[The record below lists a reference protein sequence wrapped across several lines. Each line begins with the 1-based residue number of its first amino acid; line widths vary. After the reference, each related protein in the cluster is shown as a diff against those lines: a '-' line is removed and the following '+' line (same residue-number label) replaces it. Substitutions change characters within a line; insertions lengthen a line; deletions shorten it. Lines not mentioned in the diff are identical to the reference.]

1 MAKVVHPNS
10 IKKHFKKYLNMKK
23 LFLVPSIILASFGLS
38 ANAQSYDDVYD
49 TYNPAQSTTGNS
61 NTNQQQT
68 QIPFE
73 PTQQEQTYYQDD
85 YGNGSTFIDYNDD
98 DYYYS
103 SYINRFYSP
112 YSGFGYFSN
121 CYSNPYAWGWGNNWN
136 SWNNPYGFSSGY
148 GWNGIYINFGSN
160 PWNSWVNPYYNTYNS
175 WGYSPWYSF
184 GGYGGYNNYCGYN
197 GWGNNFYNN
206 YYFGNYYGNSWGF
219 GCGNGYG
226 GYGFGGYNNG
236 FNNGYYNGYY
246 NGYNNGYNNGFI
258 NGNNDTYHYGPR
270 QSSYTFANLNEY
282 KATGQ
287 VVNDRI
293 SPRAT
298 GAPLGGNGN
307 GGVKSAPNA
316 GRNQYMNTAPVP
328 ADRMNTAPV
337 RNNNG
342 GMQQTNPGAA
352 PIRDIPAQ
360 RYNDAP
366 VQSSPR
372 NTSPQFNA
380 PTPRQEAPRY
390 EAPVQRRE
398 EPRQQYQ
405 TPAPRQE
412 APRYEAPVQR
422 REEPRQQYQTPA
434 PRQESSAPS
443 RSNDTPSRSFGG
455 RR

>member
-1 MAKVVHPNS
+1 MTKNRNS
-10 IKKHFKKYLNMKK
+10 SVYSRKFIFYY
-23 LFLVPSIILASFGLS
+23 FGDFECPSSII
-38 ANAQSYDDVYD
+38 
-49 TYNPAQSTTGNS
+49 TY
-61 NTNQQQT
+61 
-68 QIPFE
+68 
-73 PTQQEQTYYQDD
+73 
-85 YGNGSTFIDYNDD
+85 
-98 DYYYS
+98 
-103 SYINRFYSP
+103 
-112 YSGFGYFSN
+112 
-121 CYSNPYAWGWGNNWN
+121 C
-136 SWNNPYGFSSGY
+136 
-148 GWNGIYINFGSN
+148 
-160 PWNSWVNPYYNTYNS
+160 
-175 WGYSPWYSF
+175 
-184 GGYGGYNNYCGYN
+184 
-197 GWGNNFYNN
+197 NN

-226 GYGFGGYNNG
+226 GYGYGGYNNG

-366 VQSSPR
+366 VQSAPR

-405 TPAPRQE
+405 TPTRH
-412 APRYEAPVQR
+412 
-422 REEPRQQYQTPA
+422 
-434 PRQESSAPS
+434 QESSAPS
-443 RSNDTPSRSFGG
+443 RSNDAPSRSFGG